1 MIEIKRTLAYGV
13 DENINKDLLYI
24 KTFKLNGN
32 EKDIKWFLDNLS
44 KLGKKLYQYNTRD
57 RKTNYDYFFWC
68 NVENDEQNLS
78 YITLDYNR
86 NHSVVNIISEMIWL
100 LWWIKGYTKKLDFT
114 LTVVYDDIN
123 NLVKDIEER
132 IKRD

>member
-24 KTFKLNGN
+24 KTFKLSGN
-32 EKDIKWFLDNLS
+32 EKDIKWFLENLS
-44 KLGKKLYQYNTRD
+44 NLGKKLYQYNVKD
-57 RKTNYDYFFWC
+57 RKVDYDYFFWC
-68 NVENDEQNLS
+68 NVENDKQNLS

-86 NHSVVNIISEMIWL
+86 NHSVVSIISEMIWM
-100 LWWIKGYTKKLDFT
+100 LWWLKGYTKKLDFT
-114 LTVVYDDIN
+114 VTIVYDDIN

-132 IKRD
+132 IKR

>member
-32 EKDIKWFLDNLS
+32 EKDIKWFLDNIS
-44 KLGKKLYQYNTRD
+44 KLGKKLYQYNVKD
-57 RKTNYDYFFWC
+57 RKVDYDYFFWC
-68 NVENDEQNLS
+68 NVENDEQNLN

-132 IKRD
+132 IKRN

>member
-1 MIEIKRTLAYGV
+1 MITFKRSLAYGV

-24 KTFKLNGN
+24 KTLKLSGN
-32 EKDIKWFLDNLS
+32 DKDIKWFLDNLS
-44 KLGKKLYQYNTRD
+44 KVGKKLYQFNTQD
-57 RKTNYDYFFWC
+57 RKEYDYFSWC
-68 NVENDEQNLS
+68 NVENDEPNYK

-100 LWWIKGYTKKLDFT
+100 LWWLKGYTKKLDFE
-114 LTVVYDDIN
+114 VNIVYDDIN

-132 IKRD
+132 IKR

>member
-1 MIEIKRTLAYGV
+1 MIEIKRTLAYGT

-24 KTFKLNGN
+24 KTFKINGN

-44 KLGKKLYQYNTRD
+44 NLGKKLYQYNIKD
-57 RKTNYDYFFWC
+57 RKVDYDYFFWC
-68 NVENDEQNLS
+68 NVENDKQNLS

-86 NHSVVNIISEMIWL
+86 NHSVVSIISEMIWM
-100 LWWIKGYTKKLDFT
+100 LWWLKGYTKKLDFT
-114 LTVVYDDIN
+114 VTIVYDDIN

-132 IKRD
+132 IKR

>member
-24 KTFKLNGN
+24 KTFKINGN
-32 EKDIKWFLDNLS
+32 EKDIKWFLENLS
-44 KLGKKLYQYNTRD
+44 NLGKKLYQYNVKD
-57 RKTNYDYFFWC
+57 RKVDYDYFFWC

-86 NHSVVNIISEMIWL
+86 NHSVVSIISEMIWM
-100 LWWIKGYTKKLDFT
+100 LWWLKGYTKKLDFT
-114 LTVVYDDIN
+114 VTIVYDDIN

-132 IKRD
+132 IKR

>member
-24 KTFKLNGN
+24 KTFKLSGN

-44 KLGKKLYQYNTRD
+44 KVGKKLYQYNVKD
-57 RKTNYDYFFWC
+57 RKVDYDYFFWC

-86 NHSVVNIISEMIWL
+86 NHSIVNIISEMIWL
-100 LWWIKGYTKKLDFT
+100 LWWLKGYTKKLDFT
-114 LTVVYDDIN
+114 VTVVYDDIN

>member
-24 KTFKLNGN
+24 KTFKLSGD

-44 KLGKKLYQYNTRD
+44 KLGKKLYQYNVRD
-57 RKTNYDYFFWC
+57 RKVDYDYFFWC

-86 NHSVVNIISEMIWL
+86 NHSIVSIISEMIWM
-100 LWWIKGYTKKLDFT
+100 LWWLKGFTKKLDFT
-114 LTVVYDDIN
+114 VTVVYDDIN